1 MKWKFMAKTVGLLMA
16 MFGVNELPVNAEKKE
31 MELTPE
37 QEAMAK
43 KALGEKYEDVRAAIN
58 EELKEMAEHNFDLKA
73 IEDEVSALRLALD
86 LKKKEENNPE
96 AAQGDVSLAAQIKDL
111 KAQLIAKDAEKQALF
126 EKLANE
132 GVGDQGTVIPING
145 KQMKNHSAT
154 HLFASKEAYNAFE
167 GRHWNQKA
175 AGLITAGVSNF
186 NDKVD
191 IPLLQGD
198 IEHFVRNNPKVIES
212 IFDDFETL
220 PKDWATQ
227 SGIIDRV
234 VSGLIAPSEIT
245 QGDNGGWNPKGE
257 VVIETEE
264 GRVYDKK
271 IDITLTGEKLKQIEK
286 SWINYMNG
294 ADGSHPWKTTFVGF
308 LLGEYFKQA
317 VLDSRI
323 AMVNGIFVKTPKELT
338 GLNVNSQNGIRALW
352 YYYRDIEKKYKAFDI
367 GEPTKENIVDYVKTM
382 IERIPLHKRNQQGWE
397 IQMSSDM
404 MIWYAE
410 RAGDFYQLQYTSDQ
424 GKTNYMGASPLN
436 YPNFKFQPLV
446 DQTDTLF
453 IGITKSKNVET
464 LYFRE
469 NERGE
474 FTITRDKRDT
484 HMFADF
490 KEGIRFIQV
499 GRKYTAGEPK
509 EFEYQML
516 YSNSVPI
523 FSSET
528 KIPLF
533 DPKSTTIS
541 FKFPYFYP
549 HLEIVQNDYGQ
560 NIENITGV
568 VPGQIVTITGLETL
582 AANRLVKNNAN
593 LLIGADFALNTGGTL
608 TLIVQDDLKLKKLSA
623 TTGPAAPAETDK
635 TFTGTSIDVKGASVF
650 RYTGTADATL
660 ATILNGVDGKQI
672 TIYGN
677 DTVDVDFTVTDVA
690 GLVEVASDAV
700 LGASTH
706 YITLTRVNGVWY
718 ETNRLIA

>member
-1 MKWKFMAKTVGLLMA
+1 MKLKIMARTAAIFLGIIKA
-16 MFGVNELPVNAEKKE
+16 EELPLNAEKKE
-31 MELTPE
+31 LELTPE
-37 QEAMAK
+37 QEALAK
-43 KALGEKYEDVRAAIN
+43 AALGEKYEDVRTAIN
-58 EELKEMAEHNFDLKA
+58 NELKEMAEHNFDLKA
-73 IEDEVSALRLALD
+73 IEDEMADLRKALD

-96 AAQGDVSLAAQIKDL
+96 AIEGDVSLVAQIKDL
-111 KAQLIAKDAEKQALF
+111 KTQLVKKEAERKELF

-132 GVGDQGTVIPING
+132 GVGDTGKVIPMNG

-154 HLFASKEAYNAFE
+154 HLFASTEAYNAFE
-167 GRHWNQKA
+167 GRYWNQKA

-220 PKDWATQ
+220 PKDWGTQ

-234 VSGLIAPSEIT
+234 VNGLIAPSEIT

-271 IDITLTGEKLKQIEK
+271 IDISLTGEKLKQIEK
-286 SWINYMNG
+286 SWLTFMNG
-294 ADGSHPWKTTFVGF
+294 NDGSHPWKTTFVGF

-323 AMVNGIFVKTPKELT
+323 AMVNGIFVKTPKNLT
-338 GLNVNSQNGIRALW
+338 GLNVNSQNGIRSLW

-382 IERIPLHKRNQQGWE
+382 IEMIPLHKRNQQGWE
-397 IQMSSDM
+397 IQMSTDM
-404 MIWYAE
+404 LLWYKE
-410 RAGDFYQLQYTSDQ
+410 RAGEFYALHYATDQ
-424 GKTNYMGASPLN
+424 GKSNYNGISPLN
-436 YPNFKFQPLV
+436 YPNFKFQALV

-469 NERGE
+469 NEKGE
-474 FTITRDKRDT
+474 FTVTRDKRDT
-484 HMFADF
+484 NMFADF
-490 KEGIRFIQV
+490 KEGIRFVQV
-499 GRKYTAGEPK
+499 GRKYTEGEPK
-509 EFEYQML
+509 EFEYQMV

-528 KIPLF
+528 RIPLF
-533 DPKSTTIS
+533 DPNSTTIA

-560 NIENITGV
+560 DITDITGV
-568 VPGQIVTITGLETL
+568 VPGQIVTITGLSTL
-582 AANRLVKNNAN
+582 AAARKVKNNAK
-593 LLIGADFALNTGGTL
+593 LLLGADFELNTGGTL

-650 RYTGTADATL
+650 RYTGAADATL

-672 TIYGN
+672 TIYGT
-677 DTVDVDFTVTDVA
+677 DAVDVDFTVTDVP
-690 GLVEVASDAV
+690 GLIEVASNAV
-700 LGASTH
+700 LGEATDN
-706 YITLTRVNGVWY
+706 IVLTRVNGVWY
-718 ETNRLIA
+718 ETSRVIA

>member
-1 MKWKFMAKTVGLLMA
+1 MKWKFMGKTVAFLLT
-16 MFGVNELPVNAEKKE
+16 MFNLTDLPINAEKKE

-37 QEAMAK
+37 QEAQAK
-43 KALGEKYEDVRAAIN
+43 AALGEDYENVRAAIN
-58 EELKEMAEHNFDLKA
+58 KELETFASTNFDLKA
-73 IEDEVSALRLALD
+73 IQDELAAARQALALEE
-86 LKKKEENNPE
+86 EENAPGTGAEEPE
-96 AAQGDVSLAAQIKDL
+96 AANSPLHEQISAINKKWEAKF
-111 KAQLIAKDAEKQALF
+111 KALVG
-126 EKLANE
+126 E
-132 GVGDQGTVIPING
+132 GVGDTGKVIKLNGG
-145 KQMKNHSAT
+145 KQMKQHSST
-154 HLFASKEAYNAFE
+154 HLHASGFEFDAFE
-167 GRHWNQKA
+167 GRSWNKRA
-175 AGLITAGVSNF
+175 AGLTAGVSNF

-198 IEHFVRNNPKVIES
+198 IEHFVRKNPTVLES
-212 IFDDFETL
+212 IFDDFEGL
-220 PKDWATQ
+220 PKDWGTQ

-234 VSGLIAPSEIT
+234 INGLIAPSEIT

-286 SWINYMNG
+286 SWITFMNG
-294 ADGSHPWKTTFVGF
+294 NDGSHPWKTTFVGF

-338 GLNVNSQNGIRALW
+338 GMNVNSQNGLRSLW

-382 IERIPLHKRNQQGWE
+382 IEMIPLNKRNQQGWE
-397 IQMSSDM
+397 IQMSTDM
-404 MIWYAE
+404 LLWYKE
-410 RAGDFYQLQYTSDQ
+410 RAGEFYALHYATDQ
-424 GKTNYMGASPLN
+424 GKSNYTGVSPLN

-464 LYFRE
+464 LYYRE
-469 NERGE
+469 NEKGE
-474 FTITRDKRDT
+474 LTVTRDKRDT
-484 HMFADF
+484 NMFADF
-490 KEGIRFIQV
+490 KEGIRFVQV

-509 EFEYQML
+509 EFEFQMV
-516 YSNSVPI
+516 YSNSVPV

-528 KIPLF
+528 RIPLF

-541 FKFPYFYP
+541 FKFPFFYP

-560 NIENITGV
+560 DIVNITGV

-582 AANRLVKNNAN
+582 SAARKVKNNAN
-593 LLIGADFALNTGGTL
+593 LILGADFELNTGGTL
-608 TLIVQDDLKLKKLSA
+608 TLVVQQDLKLKKLSA

-635 TFTGTSIDVKGASVF
+635 TFTTNSIDVKGTSVF
-650 RYTGTADATL
+650 RYGGAASATL
-660 ATILNGVDGKQI
+660 ATILNGVDGKSI
-672 TIYGN
+672 TIYGT
-677 DTVDVDFTVTDVA
+677 DAAGVDFTVADVA
-690 GLVEVASDAV
+690 GLVEVASNAV
-700 LGASTH
+700 LGAAAN
-706 YITLTRVNGVWY
+706 YITLTRVNGIWY
-718 ETNRLIA
+718 ETSRLIA

>member
-1 MKWKFMAKTVGLLMA
+1 MKWKFMAKTVGFLVAL
-16 MFGVNELPVNAEKKE
+16 FGTTELPVNAEKKE

-37 QEAMAK
+37 QEAAAK
-43 KALGEKYEDVRAAIN
+43 KALGEKYEEVRNAIN

-73 IEDEVSALRLALD
+73 IEDELAAARQALAL
-86 LKKKEENNPE
+86 EEEEESGKPKAE
-96 AAQGDVSLAAQIKDL
+96 KSEGTIAAQIAALRKEYDEKF
-111 KAQLIAKDAEKQALF
+111 KA
-126 EKLANE
+126 LANE
-132 GVGDQGTVIPING
+132 GVGDTGKVIPING

-154 HLFASKEAYNAFE
+154 HLFGSTEAYNAFE
-167 GRHWNQKA
+167 GRDWNRRA

-212 IFDDFETL
+212 IFDDFEGL

-234 VSGLIAPSEIT
+234 VNGLIAPSEIT
-245 QGDNGGWNPKGE
+245 QGNNGGWNPKGE
-257 VVIETEE
+257 VVIDTEE

-286 SWINYMNG
+286 SWLTFMNG
-294 ADGSHPWKTTFVGF
+294 NDGSHPWKTTFVGF

-317 VLDSRI
+317 VLDSRV
-323 AMVNGIFVKTPKELT
+323 AMVNGIYTKTPKNLV
-338 GLNVNSQNGIRALW
+338 GMNVNSQNGLRALW
-352 YYYRDIEKKYKAFDI
+352 YYYRDVEKKYKAFDI

-382 IERIPLHKRNQQGWE
+382 IEKIPLHKRNQQGWE
-397 IQMSSDM
+397 IQMSTDM
-404 MIWYAE
+404 LIWYKE
-410 RAGDFYQLQYTSDQ
+410 RAGEFYALHYASDQ
-424 GKTNYMGASPLN
+424 GKSNYNGASPLN

-464 LYFRE
+464 LYYRE
-469 NERGE
+469 NEKGE
-474 FTITRDKRDT
+474 FTVTRDKRDT

-499 GRKYTAGEPK
+499 GRKRAEGEPK

-528 KIPLF
+528 RIPLF
-533 DPKSTTIS
+533 DMQSTTIE
-541 FKFPYFYP
+541 FKYPYFYP
-549 HLEIVQNDYGQ
+549 HVEIVQNDYGQ
-560 NIENITGV
+560 DITDIKGV
-568 VPGQIVTITGLETL
+568 VPGQIVTITGLTTL
-582 AANRLVKNNAN
+582 AAARKVKNNAN
-593 LLIGADFALNTGGTL
+593 LLLGADFELQSGGTL

-623 TTGPAAPAETDK
+623 TSGPAAPAETDK
-635 TFTGTSIDVKGASVF
+635 SFTGTSIDVKGASVF
-650 RYTGTADATL
+650 RYTGTADASL
-660 ATILNGVDGKQI
+660 ANILNGVDGKQI
-672 TIYGN
+672 AIYGT
-677 DTVDVDFTVTDVA
+677 DTADIEFTVTDVP
-690 GLVEVASDAV
+690 GVIEVASDAV
-700 LGASTH
+700 LASAAD
-706 YITLTRVNGVWY
+706 YIVLTRVNGVWY
-718 ETNRLIA
+718 ETKRLIA

>member
-1 MKWKFMAKTVGLLMA
+1 MAQTVGFLVAL
-16 MFGVNELPVNAEKKE
+16 FGTTDLPVNAEKKE

-37 QEAMAK
+37 QEALAK
-43 KALGEKYEDVRAAIN
+43 GALGEKYEDVRAAIN
-58 EELKEMAEHNFDLKA
+58 GELKEMAEHNFDLKA
-73 IEDEVSALRLALD
+73 IEDELVAARQALALEE
-86 LKKKEENNPE
+86 EENTGKP
-96 AAQGDVSLAAQIKDL
+96 QGERADTPIAAQI
-111 KAQLIAKDAEKQALF
+111 AQLRKEYDAKFQA
-126 EKLANE
+126 LANE
-132 GVGDQGTVIPING
+132 GVGDQGKTIPING
-145 KQMKNHSAT
+145 NQMKNHSAT
-154 HLFASKEAYNAFE
+154 HLFASTEAFNAFE
-167 GRHWNQKA
+167 GRSWNQRA
-175 AGLITAGVSNF
+175 AGLINAGVSNF

-220 PKDWATQ
+220 PKDWASQ

-234 VSGLIAPSEIT
+234 VNGLIAPSEIT

-271 IDITLTGEKLKQIEK
+271 IDITMTGEKLKQIEK
-286 SWINYMNG
+286 SWLTFLNG
-294 ADGSHPWKTTFVGF
+294 NDGSHPWKTTFVGF

-323 AMVNGIFVKTPKELT
+323 AMVNGIFVKTPKHLT
-338 GLNVNSQNGIRALW
+338 GMNVNSQNGLRALW
-352 YYYRDIEKKYKAFDI
+352 YYYRDIMNQYKPFDI

-397 IQMSSDM
+397 IEMSTDM
-404 MIWYAE
+404 LLWYKE
-410 RAGDFYQLQYTSDQ
+410 RAGEFYALHYATDQ
-424 GKTNYMGASPLN
+424 GKTNYNGISPLN

-446 DQTDTLF
+446 DQTDSLF

-464 LYFRE
+464 LYYRE
-469 NERGE
+469 NEKGE
-474 FTITRDKRDT
+474 FTMTRDKRDT
-484 HMFADF
+484 NMFADF
-490 KEGIRFIQV
+490 KEGIRFVQV
-499 GRKYTAGEPK
+499 GRKHNPGEPK

-516 YSNSVPI
+516 YSNSVPV

-528 KIPLF
+528 TIPLF

-568 VPGQIVTITGLETL
+568 VPGQIVTIKGLETL

-593 LLIGADFALNTGGTL
+593 LLIGSDFQLNSGGTL
-608 TLIVQDDLKLKKLSA
+608 TLIVQDNLKLKKLNA
-623 TTGPAAPAETDK
+623 TTGPASPVETDK
-635 TFTGTSIDVKGASVF
+635 SFTTNSIDVKGGSVF
-650 RYTGTADATL
+650 RFNGSADATL
-660 ATILNGVDGKQI
+660 ANILNGVDGKQI
-672 TIYGN
+672 TIYGT
-677 DTVDVDFTVTDVA
+677 DTVDVDFTVQDVP
-690 GLVEVASDAV
+690 GLIEVESNAV
-700 LGASTH
+700 LGAATH
-706 YITLTRVNGVWY
+706 NIVLTRVNGVWY
-718 ETNRLIA
+718 ETSRLTA

>member
-1 MKWKFMAKTVGLLMA
+1 MAKTVGFLVAL
-16 MFGVNELPVNAEKKE
+16 FGTTELPVNAEKKE

-37 QEAMAK
+37 QEAAAK
-43 KALGEKYEDVRAAIN
+43 KALGEKYEEVRAAIN
-58 EELKEMAEHNFDLKA
+58 DELKEMAEHNFDLKA
-73 IEDEVSALRLALD
+73 IEDELAAARQALAL
-86 LKKKEENNPE
+86 EEEEESGKPKAE
-96 AAQGDVSLAAQIKDL
+96 RDSKTIAAQIEELRKEYDTKF
-111 KAQLIAKDAEKQALF
+111 KA
-126 EKLANE
+126 LANE
-132 GVGDQGTVIPING
+132 GVGDQGKVIPMNG

-154 HLFASKEAYNAFE
+154 HLFASTEAYNAFE
-167 GRHWNQKA
+167 GRSWNQKA

-234 VSGLIAPSEIT
+234 VNGLIAPSEIT

-271 IDITLTGEKLKQIEK
+271 IDISLTGEKLKQIEK
-286 SWINYMNG
+286 SWLTFMNG
-294 ADGSHPWKTTFVGF
+294 NDGSHPWKTTFVGF

-323 AMVNGIFVKTPKELT
+323 AMVNGIFVKTPKNLT
-338 GLNVNSQNGIRALW
+338 GLNVNSQNGIRSLW

-382 IERIPLHKRNQQGWE
+382 IEMIPLHKRNQQGWE
-397 IQMSSDM
+397 IQMSTDM
-404 MIWYAE
+404 LLWYKE
-410 RAGDFYQLQYTSDQ
+410 RAGEFYALHYATDQ
-424 GKTNYMGASPLN
+424 GKSNYNGISPLN

-469 NERGE
+469 NEKGE
-474 FTITRDKRDT
+474 FTVTRDKRDT
-484 HMFADF
+484 NLFADF
-490 KEGIRFIQV
+490 KEGIRFVQV
-499 GRKYTAGEPK
+499 GRKYTEGEPK
-509 EFEYQML
+509 EFEFQMV

-528 KIPLF
+528 RIPLF
-533 DPKSTTIS
+533 DPKSTTIA

-560 NIENITGV
+560 DITDITGV
-568 VPGQIVTITGLETL
+568 VPGQIVTITGLSTL
-582 AANRLVKNNAN
+582 AAARKVKNNAK
-593 LLIGADFALNTGGTL
+593 LLLGSDFELNTGGTL

-650 RYTGTADATL
+650 RYTGGADATL

-672 TIYGN
+672 TIYGT
-677 DTVDVDFTVTDVA
+677 DAVDVDFTVADVP
-690 GLVEVASDAV
+690 GLIEVASNAV
-700 LGASTH
+700 LGTATDN
-706 YITLTRVNGVWY
+706 IVLTRVNGVWY
-718 ETNRLIA
+718 ETSRVIA

>member
-1 MKWKFMAKTVGLLMA
+1 MKFKIMAKTVGILLGIIKA
-16 MFGVNELPVNAEKKE
+16 EELPVNAEKKA

-37 QEAMAK
+37 QETLAK
-43 KALGEKYEDVRAAIN
+43 SALGDNYEEVRDAIN
-58 EELKEMAEHNFDLKA
+58 AELKEMAEHNFDLKA
-73 IEDEVSALRLALD
+73 IEDELAAARQALALEQ
-86 LKKKEENNPE
+86 EEE
-96 AAQGDVSLAAQIKDL
+96 AGKPLAERADTPIAAQIASLRKEYDA
-111 KAQLIAKDAEKQALF
+111 KFQQLL
-126 EKLANE
+126 NE
-132 GVGDQGTVIPING
+132 GVGDTGKVIPFNG

-154 HLFASKEAYNAFE
+154 HLFASAEAYNAFE
-167 GRHWNQKA
+167 GRSWNQKA

-257 VVIETEE
+257 VVIEPEE

-286 SWINYMNG
+286 SWLNYMNG

-323 AMVNGIFVKTPKELT
+323 AMVNGIFVKTPKNLT
-338 GLNVNSQNGIRALW
+338 GLNVNSQNGIRSLW

-382 IERIPLHKRNQQGWE
+382 IEMIPLHKRNQQGWE
-397 IQMSSDM
+397 IQMSTDM
-404 MIWYAE
+404 LLWYKE
-410 RAGDFYQLQYTSDQ
+410 RAGEFYALHYATDQ
-424 GKTNYMGASPLN
+424 GKTDYNGISPLN

-469 NERGE
+469 NEKGE
-474 FTITRDKRDT
+474 FTVTRDKRDT
-484 HMFADF
+484 NMFADF
-490 KEGIRFIQV
+490 KEGIRFVQV
-499 GRKYTAGEPK
+499 GRKYTEGEPK
-509 EFEYQML
+509 EFEFQMV

-528 KIPLF
+528 RIPLF
-533 DPKSTTIS
+533 DPKSTTIA

-560 NIENITGV
+560 DIADITGV
-568 VPGQIVTITGLETL
+568 VPGQIVTITGLSTL
-582 AANRLVKNNAN
+582 AAARKVKNNAK
-593 LLIGADFALNTGGTL
+593 LLLGADFELNTGGTL

-623 TTGPAAPAETDK
+623 TSGPAAPAETDK
-635 TFTGTSIDVKGASVF
+635 SFTGTSIDVKGASVF
-650 RYTGTADATL
+650 RYTGAADATL

-672 TIYGN
+672 TIYGT
-677 DTVDVDFTVTDVA
+677 DAVDVDFTVADVP
-690 GLVEVASDAV
+690 GLIEVASNAV
-700 LGASTH
+700 LGTATDN
-706 YITLTRVNGVWY
+706 IVLTRVNGVWY
-718 ETNRLIA
+718 ETSRLIA

>member
-1 MKWKFMAKTVGLLMA
+1 MKWKFMAKTVSFLVAL
-16 MFGVNELPVNAEKKE
+16 FGTTELPVNAENRT

-43 KALGEKYEDVRAAIN
+43 AALGEKYEDVRNAIN
-58 EELKEMAEHNFDLKA
+58 GELKQMAENDFDLKA
-73 IEDEVSALRLALD
+73 IQDEIDAARQELALNTEANAD
-86 LKKKEENNPE
+86 GGKPQEERGNTPIHTQIAELRKEY
-96 AAQGDVSLAAQIKDL
+96 D
-111 KAQLIAKDAEKQALF
+111 AKF
-126 EKLANE
+126 KLLVNE
-132 GVGDQGTVIPING
+132 GVGDQGQAINQNG
-145 KQMKNHSAT
+145 KQMNHSTT
-154 HLFASKEAYNAFE
+154 HLFGISEDYNAFE
-167 GRHWNQKA
+167 GRPWNAKA
-175 AGLITAGVSNF
+175 AGVIKAGVSNF

-198 IEHFVRNNPKVIES
+198 IEHFVRKNPTAIES
-212 IFDDFETL
+212 IFDDFIGL
-220 PKDWATQ
+220 PKDWGMQ

-286 SWINYMNG
+286 SWLSYMNT

-308 LLGEYFKQA
+308 LMGEYIKQA

-323 AMVNGIFVKTPKELT
+323 AQVNGIYVKTPKELT
-338 GLNVNSQNGIRALW
+338 GLNVNSQNGLRALW

-382 IERIPLHKRNQQGWE
+382 IEMIPLHKRNQQGWE
-397 IQMSSDM
+397 IQLSSDLM
-404 MIWYAE
+404 LWYAE
-410 RAGDFYQLQYTSDQ
+410 RAGDFYQLQYTTDQ
-424 GKTNYMGASPLN
+424 GKTNYMGATPLN

-453 IGITKSKNVET
+453 IGITKSKNVEV
-464 LYFRE
+464 LSYRE
-469 NERGE
+469 NEKGE
-474 FTITRDKRDT
+474 FTVTREKRDT
-484 HMFADF
+484 NMFADF

-499 GRKYTAGEPK
+499 GRKYTEGEPK
-509 EFEYQML
+509 EFEFQML

-528 KIPLF
+528 RIPLF

-541 FKFPYFYP
+541 FKYPYFYP

-560 NIENITGV
+560 DITNITGV
-568 VPGQIVTITGLETL
+568 VAGQIVTITGLTTL
-582 AANRLVKNNAN
+582 SAARKVKNNAN
-593 LLIGADFALNTGGTL
+593 LIIGADFELNSGGTL
-608 TLIVQDDLKLKKLSA
+608 TLVVQDDLKLKKLYA
-623 TTGPAAPAETDK
+623 TSGPAAPAETDK
-635 TFTGTSIDVKGASVF
+635 EFNGTSFDSKGGNVFRFTGTAN
-650 RYTGTADATL
+650 TTL
-660 ATILNGVDGKQI
+660 ANILNGVDGKQI

-677 DTVDVDFTVTDVA
+677 DTANVALTVTDVA
-690 GLVEVASDAV
+690 GAIEVVSNAV
-700 LGASTH
+700 LGASTDF
-706 YITLTRVNGVWY
+706 IKLTRVNGVWY
-718 ETNRLIA
+718 ETSRLIA

>member
-1 MKWKFMAKTVGLLMA
+1 MKFKIMAKTVAILLGIIKA
-16 MFGVNELPVNAEKKE
+16 EELPVNSEKKA

-37 QEAMAK
+37 QEALAK
-43 KALGEKYEDVRAAIN
+43 SALGENYEEVRDAIN
-58 EELKEMAEHNFDLKA
+58 GELKEMAEHNFDLKA
-73 IEDEVSALRLALD
+73 IADELAAARQALALEQEEEAGKPKAEKSEGTIAAQISALRKEYDEKFKALA
-86 LKKKEENNPE
+86 
-96 AAQGDVSLAAQIKDL
+96 S
-111 KAQLIAKDAEKQALF
+111 
-126 EKLANE
+126 E
-132 GVGDQGTVIPING
+132 GVGDQGKVIPLNG
-145 KQMKNHSAT
+145 KQMKEHSST

-167 GRHWNQKA
+167 GRSWNQKA

-245 QGDNGGWNPKGE
+245 QGNNGGWNPKGE

-286 SWINYMNG
+286 SWLTFMNG
-294 ADGSHPWKTTFVGF
+294 NDGSHPWKTTFVGF

-338 GLNVNSQNGIRALW
+338 GLNVNSQNGIRSLW

-382 IERIPLHKRNQQGWE
+382 IEKIPLHKRNQQGWE
-397 IQMSSDM
+397 IQMSTDM
-404 MIWYAE
+404 LLWYKE
-410 RAGDFYQLQYTSDQ
+410 RAGEFYALHYSTDQ
-424 GKTNYMGASPLN
+424 GKTDYNGISPLN

-469 NERGE
+469 NEKGE
-474 FTITRDKRDT
+474 FTVTRDKRDT
-484 HMFADF
+484 NMFADF
-490 KEGIRFIQV
+490 KEGIRFVQV
-499 GRKYTAGEPK
+499 GRKYTEGEPK
-509 EFEYQML
+509 EFEFQML

-528 KIPLF
+528 RIPLF
-533 DPKSTTIS
+533 DPKSTAIS

-560 NIENITGV
+560 DIVDITGV
-568 VPGQIVTITGLETL
+568 VPGQIVTITGLTTL
-582 AANRLVKNNAN
+582 SAPRKVKNNTK
-593 LLIGADFALNTGGTL
+593 LLLGSDFELNTGGTL
-608 TLIVQDDLKLKKLSA
+608 TLIVQSDLNLKKLSA
-623 TTGPAAPAETDK
+623 TSGPAAPSETDK

-650 RYTGTADATL
+650 KYTGAANATL

-672 TIYGN
+672 TIYGTDALN
-677 DTVDVDFTVTDVA
+677 IDFTVADVP
-690 GLVEVASDAV
+690 GLIEVASNAV

-706 YITLTRVNGVWY
+706 CITLTRVNGVWY

>member
-1 MKWKFMAKTVGLLMA
+1 MKWKFMAKTVLFLNA
-16 MFGVNELPVNAEKKE
+16 LFGTTELPVNAENKT
-31 MELTPE
+31 MELTPD

-43 KALGEKYEDVRAAIN
+43 AALGEKYEDVRNAIN
-58 EELKEMAEHNFDLKA
+58 GELKQMAENDFDLKA
-73 IEDEVSALRLALD
+73 IQDELDAARLELALNTEANAD
-86 LKKKEENNPE
+86 GGKPQEERGNTPI
-96 AAQGDVSLAAQIKDL
+96 QAQIAELRREYDAKF
-111 KAQLIAKDAEKQALF
+111 KALV
-126 EKLANE
+126 NE
-132 GVGDQGTVIPING
+132 GVGDQGQSINQNG
-145 KQMKNHSAT
+145 KQMNHSTT
-154 HLFASKEAYNAFE
+154 HLFGISEDYNAFD
-167 GRHWNQKA
+167 GRPWNAKA
-175 AGLITAGVSNF
+175 AGVLKAGVSNF
-186 NDKVD
+186 NDKVE

-198 IEHFVRNNPKVIES
+198 IEHFVRKNPTAIES
-212 IFDDFETL
+212 IFDDFIGL
-220 PKDWATQ
+220 PKDWGMQ

-286 SWINYMNG
+286 SWLSYMNT

-308 LLGEYFKQA
+308 LLGEYIKQA

-323 AMVNGIFVKTPKELT
+323 AMVNGIYVKTPKELT

-382 IERIPLHKRNQQGWE
+382 IESIPLHKRNQQGWE
-397 IQMSSDM
+397 IQLSSDLM
-404 MIWYAE
+404 LWYAE
-410 RAGDFYQLQYTSDQ
+410 RAGDFYQLQYTTDQ
-424 GKTNYMGASPLN
+424 GKTNYMGATPLN

-453 IGITKSKNVET
+453 IGITKSKNVEH
-464 LYFRE
+464 LCYRQ
-469 NERGE
+469 NEKGE
-474 FTITRDKRDT
+474 FTITREKRDT

-499 GRKYTAGEPK
+499 GRKHTEGEPK
-509 EFEYQML
+509 EFEFQML

-523 FSSET
+523 FSSDI

-541 FKFPYFYP
+541 FKYPYFYP

-560 NIENITGV
+560 DITNITGV
-568 VPGQIVTITGLETL
+568 VPGQIVTITGLTTL
-582 AANRLVKNNAN
+582 SAARKVKNNVN
-593 LLIGADFALNTGGTL
+593 LIIGADFELNSGGTL
-608 TLIVQDDLKLKKLSA
+608 TLVVQDDLKLKKLYA
-623 TTGPAAPAETDK
+623 TSGPAAPVETDK
-635 TFTGTSIDVKGASVF
+635 EFNGTSFDSKGGSVF
-650 RYTGTADATL
+650 RFTGAANTTL
-660 ATILNGVDGKQI
+660 ANILNGVDGKQI

-677 DTVDVDFTVTDVA
+677 DTANVALTVTDVA
-690 GLVEVASDAV
+690 GVIEVASNAA
-700 LGASTH
+700 LGASTDF
-706 YITLTRVNGVWY
+706 IKLTRVNGVWY
-718 ETNRLIA
+718 ETSRLIA

>member
-1 MKWKFMAKTVGLLMA
+1 MKWKFMAKTVGFLIAL
-16 MFGVNELPVNAEKKE
+16 FGTTELPVNAENRT

-43 KALGEKYEDVRAAIN
+43 SALGEKYEDVRNAIN
-58 EELKEMAEHNFDLKA
+58 GELKQMAENNFDLKA
-73 IEDEVSALRLALD
+73 IQDELDAARQELALNTEANAD
-86 LKKKEENNPE
+86 DGKPNEERGNTPIH
-96 AAQGDVSLAAQIKDL
+96 AQIADL
-111 KAQLIAKDAEKQALF
+111 RKEYDAKFKALV
-126 EKLANE
+126 NE
-132 GVGDQGTVIPING
+132 GVGDQGQAIHQNG
-145 KQMKNHSAT
+145 KQMNHSST
-154 HLFASKEAYNAFE
+154 HLFGISEDYNAFD
-167 GRHWNQKA
+167 GRPWNAKA
-175 AGLITAGVSNF
+175 AGQIKAGVSNF

-198 IEHFVRNNPKVIES
+198 IEHFVRKNPTAIES
-212 IFDDFETL
+212 IFDDFIGL
-220 PKDWATQ
+220 PKDWGMQ

-286 SWINYMNG
+286 SWLSYMNT

-308 LLGEYFKQA
+308 LLGEYIKQA

-323 AMVNGIFVKTPKELT
+323 AMVNGIYVKTPKELT

-382 IERIPLHKRNQQGWE
+382 IESIPLHKRNQQGWE
-397 IQMSSDM
+397 IQLSSDLM
-404 MIWYAE
+404 LWYAE
-410 RAGDFYQLQYTSDQ
+410 RAGDFYQLQYTTDQ
-424 GKTNYMGASPLN
+424 GKTNYMGATPLN

-453 IGITKSKNVET
+453 IGITKSKNVEP
-464 LYFRE
+464 LYYRQ
-469 NERGE
+469 NEKGE
-474 FTITRDKRDT
+474 FTITREKRDT

-499 GRKYTAGEPK
+499 GRKYTEGEPK
-509 EFEYQML
+509 EFEFQML

-523 FSSET
+523 FSSDT

-541 FKFPYFYP
+541 FKYPYFYP

-560 NIENITGV
+560 DITNITGV
-568 VPGQIVTITGLETL
+568 VAGQIVTITGLTTL
-582 AANRLVKNNAN
+582 SAARKVKNNAN
-593 LLIGADFALNTGGTL
+593 LIIGADFELNSGGTL
-608 TLIVQDDLKLKKLSA
+608 TLVVQDDLKLKKLYA
-623 TTGPAAPAETDK
+623 TTGPAAPAQTDK
-635 TFTGTSIDVKGASVF
+635 EFNGTSFDSKGGNVFRFTGAANT
-650 RYTGTADATL
+650 TL
-660 ATILNGVDGKQI
+660 ANILNGVDGKQI

-677 DTVDVDFTVTDVA
+677 DTANVALTVTDVA
-690 GLVEVASDAV
+690 GVIEVASNAV
-700 LGASTH
+700 LGASTDF
-706 YITLTRVNGVWY
+706 IKLTRVNGVWY
-718 ETNRLIA
+718 ETSRLIA